1 MEDKIIFKAK
11 NRDNFIFDA
20 KELEYVEVH
29 PLQENQI
36 VNCEI
41 VKETIQ
47 TKQTVKKQSSKRV
60 TNISF
65 DPLSSNPL
73 APGITEDYTDEK
85 KDKRK
90 SFEDKY
96 LEDWKRKRRDVIAN
110 YSSRSN
116 LPAITIIQG
125 ENSPR

>member
-1 MEDKIIFKAK
+1 MNEKVIFKAK
-11 NRDNFIFDA
+11 IRDNDIFDS
-20 KELEYVEVH
+20 KELEYAEVH

-36 VNCEI
+36 VKE
-41 VKETIQ
+41 KETIQ
-47 TKQTVKKQSSKRV
+47 VKQTVKKQSSKRV

-96 LEDWKRKRRDVIAN
+96 LEDWKRKRRDAIAN

-125 ENSPR
+125 ENSTR

>member
-36 VNCEI
+36 VKT
-41 VKETIQ
+41 KETIQ

-65 DPLSSNPL
+65 DPLSSNLL

-90 SFEDKY
+90 GFEDKY
-96 LEDWKRKRRDVIAN
+96 LEDWKRQRRDVIAN

-116 LPAITIIQG
+116 LPAITILHG